1 MYPNLEAEM
10 ARKSVKA
17 VQLSNAIGVNES
29 TFSGKRNGKTDFSL
43 REAVEIKRILKAD
56 IPLEELFKKGD

>member
-10 ARKSVKA
+10 ARQRV
-17 VQLSNAIGVNES
+17 NALHLANALHVTPV
-29 TFSGKRNGKTDFSL
+29 TFSNKRHGKTDFSL